1 MKTYFYKLL
10 TLLLLPALLP
20 VITKAQSFGNGNA
33 QQDPLAAQ
41 YFLNPF
47 LGNPAMAGID
57 TGLNVNISFRKQW
70 TEVKDGPVTKLIT
83 ADYQVDKKMGV
94 GFTVFNDQAGILN
107 RTRVGLTYAYHI
119 ALNEEKNEY
128 LHLGLTMALDNKRA
142 IASKVIGEQD
152 DPSIPA
158 YNSRDNFFESDFGL
172 TYANERFTLQAAMP
186 NMVSMFQNKP
196 NVESNN
202 TSTFY
207 AAVSYKFASSHEQI
221 NSFEPMVAFRGVKGY
236 KSIIDIGGSVKLA
249 KNFANLFAMYHT
261 SKSFTAG
268 IGFQFKN
275 TVEVQASYTSQTAGI
290 KSNVDGNFGLSMKI
304 RLFK

>member
-1 MKTYFYKLL
+1 MKTYFYKLA
-10 TLLLLPALLP
+10 LLLLPALLP
-20 VITKAQSFGNGNA
+20 VITKAQHFGNGNA

-57 TGLNVNISFRKQW
+57 TGLNVNISYRKQW
-70 TEVKDGPVTKLIT
+70 AEVKDGPVTKLIT
-83 ADYQVDKKMGV
+83 GDYQIDKKMGV
-94 GFTVFNDQAGILN
+94 GLLIFNDQAGILN
-107 RTRVGLTYAYHI
+107 RTRVAVTYAYHV
-119 ALNEEKNEY
+119 ALNEEKNEH
-128 LHLGLTMALDNKRA
+128 LHLGLSIALDNKRA
-142 IASKVIGEQD
+142 IAAKVIGDMD

-172 TYANERFTLQAAMP
+172 TYTNKAFTLQAAMP
-186 NMVSMFQNKP
+186 NMVSMFQNKDDL
-196 NVESNN
+196 ETRN

-207 AAVSYKFASSHEQI
+207 AAASYKFGNTGDQI
-221 NSFEPMVAFRGVKGY
+221 NSVEPMLAFRGVRGY
-236 KSIIDIGGSVKLA
+236 KSIVDIGASVKLA

-268 IGFQFKN
+268 VGFQFKN